1 MRGLVKYMCQL
12 RNECE
17 FTVARHQPLPLHM
30 SLEMLLE
37 LPQLKIKLQT

>member
-1 MRGLVKYMCQL
+1 MRRLVKYMCQL

-17 FTVARHQPLPLHM
+17 FTVARYQPLPLHM

-37 LPQLKIKLQT
+37 LLQLKIKL